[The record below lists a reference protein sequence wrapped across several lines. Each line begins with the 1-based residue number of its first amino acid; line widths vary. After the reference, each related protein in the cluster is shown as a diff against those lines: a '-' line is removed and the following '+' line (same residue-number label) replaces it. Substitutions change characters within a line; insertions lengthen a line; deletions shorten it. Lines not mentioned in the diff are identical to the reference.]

1 MNFCWR
7 MMFLHAPICAL
18 FQISW
23 TALTKD
29 FASQTKVGKD
39 KLIQET

>member
-1 MNFCWR
+1 MTFCWR
-7 MMFLHAPICAL
+7 MMFPNAPICAL
-18 FQISW
+18 FQTSW

-29 FASQTKVGKD
+29 LASQTKVGKD